1 MSAPRLTV
9 EQLEE
14 ELDRRLDDPEFPGVV
29 RHRPV
34 AEPAAGLA
42 ELDGDAQALLL
53 DWVGRLA
60 SVHEQLGYQ
69 FALRGPDELAA
80 RGREG
85 LEAWLCAVM
94 DRFDHTGLYP
104 AMRILKGLDQ
114 EPSAVCSA
122 ESVAL
127 DQVSGMLTGFLGG
140 LSGRAL
146 RPVAGTK
153 PWTDSESVFLPERI
167 DRFPERADNAR
178 LYKALAAHLWAQ
190 IRYGSFPDGLADRLA
205 AMADTERALERYR
218 ALERLRLDAC
228 LARDLPGL
236 HRDLVALREAAGDP
250 PPSPPWDGFAE
261 RLAAPEATAEDSLA
275 LLGDALAA
283 AAPPSACYE
292 GTMDPKRL
300 ERVRAR
306 RVEQERERLQLVL
319 RQILDGVLRR
329 RGQQQ
334 AAPEE
339 EPEMHLERLDDDLR
353 LLVDGQ
359 PMEPPVEVQRLTE
372 SLELDLGELPPE
384 ALTPAGPGSYTGG
397 DRHGGDDAKRPDLTD
412 PATYYAEWDH
422 RRQHYRADW
431 CALREVAVPQR
442 DPDFAARVLERY
454 RPLVYRLRRSF
465 EALRDE
471 ERRLYRQADGDEI
484 DLDAA
489 VEALAD
495 ARHGLEADER
505 LFSRRQKDE
514 RDIAVLFMVDMS
526 GSTKGW
532 INDAEREA
540 LILLCD
546 ALERLGDRYG
556 IYGFSGET
564 RNRCEIFPVKDL
576 DEPYSPEVAARI
588 SGIEP
593 KDYTRMGVAIRHLN
607 RLLAETPAR
616 TRLLVTLSDGKP
628 DDLDGYYRGD
638 YGIEDTRQALIES
651 KRNGI
656 HPFCITIDEEGPDYL
671 PHMYGTV
678 NYTVVDRVDELPRQV
693 AEVYRKL
700 TR

>member
-1 MSAPRLTV
+1 MSAPPLTA

-34 AEPAAGLA
+34 TEPAAGLA
-42 ELDGDAQALLL
+42 ALDGDAQALLL

-69 FALRGPDELAA
+69 FALRAPDELAA
-80 RGREG
+80 RGRDG

-94 DRFDHTGLYP
+94 DRFDRTGLYP
-104 AMRILKGLDQ
+104 AMRLLKGLD
-114 EPSAVCSA
+114 EAAVAACGPEA
-122 ESVAL
+122 VAL
-127 DQVSGMLTGFLGG
+127 DAVSGMLTGFLGG
-140 LSGRAL
+140 LSGRGL
-146 RPVAGTK
+146 RPVAGPR

-167 DRFPERADNAR
+167 DRFPERTDNAR
-178 LYKALAAHLWAQ
+178 LYKAMAAHLWAQ
-190 IRYGSFPDGLADRLA
+190 VRFGSFPEGLAARLA
-205 AMADTERALERYR
+205 ALPDPDRALERYA

-228 LARDLPGL
+228 LARELPGL
-236 HRDLVALREAAGDP
+236 HRDLLALRTAAGDP
-250 PPSPPWDGFAE
+250 EPAPPWDGFAE
-261 RLAAPEATAEDSLA
+261 RLAVPEAAAEDSLA
-275 LLGDALAA
+275 LLPEALAA
-283 AAPPSACYE
+283 DPPPSACYA
-292 GTMDPKRL
+292 GAMDPQRL

-329 RGQQQ
+329 HGRQ
-334 AAPEE
+334 AAQEE
-339 EPEMHLERLDDDLR
+339 EPEMRLERSDEALR
-353 LLVDGQ
+353 LIVDGQ
-359 PMEPPVEVQRLTE
+359 PMEPPVEVQRLAE

-384 ALTPAGPGSYTGG
+384 ALTPAGPGAYTGG
-397 DRHGGDDAKRPDLTD
+397 DRDGEEEGKRPDLTD

-442 DPDFAARVLERY
+442 DPGFAARVLERY

-495 ARHGLEADER
+495 ARHGLEADDR

-532 INDAEREA
+532 INEAEREA

-556 IYGFSGET
+556 IYGFSGMT

-576 DEPYSPEVAARI
+576 AEAYSPEVAARI

-607 RLLAETPAR
+607 RLLAQTPAR

-638 YGIEDTRQALIES
+638 YGIEDTRQALIEA
-651 KRNGI
+651 KRRGI
-656 HPFCITIDEEGPDYL
+656 HPFCITIDEEGPGYL
-671 PHMYGTV
+671 PHMYGAV
-678 NYTVVDRVDELPRQV
+678 NYTVVDRVDQLPRQV